1 MSNSPTAVTL
11 DMPARPEG
19 TRERRSTNGH
29 ARVDTP
35 GMSRQDTVVVKSRVL
50 IDGHNLLY
58 ALRSRFAVELLD
70 GHPGAAAR
78 EALVERLVTVFDKS
92 GHEVRVYFDGGEACT
107 EKRSAQ
113 VWVIY
118 PGGAGDQRADR
129 AILEALRQRM
139 GPDAAARNAAGLA
152 SIFQAIEPTAMP
164 VVVTRDIRLAKRARR
179 RGATVIDPAAFFA
192 ECDAGRLP

>member
-11 DMPARPEG
+11 DMSTLSAG
-19 TRERRSTNGH
+19 TREPRPTNGH
-29 ARVDTP
+29 ARVDPP
-35 GMSRQDTVVVKSRVL
+35 GMSQQDTVVVNLRVL

-58 ALRSRFAVELLD
+58 ALRSRFAVQLLD

-78 EALVERLVTVFDKS
+78 EALVERLVAVFDKP
-92 GHEVRVYFDGGEACT
+92 GHEVRVYFDGGNACT

-129 AILEALRQRM
+129 AILAALRERV
-139 GPDAAARNAAGLA
+139 GPDAAARNAAGLV
-152 SIFQAIEPTAMP
+152 SFGEAIEPAAMP

-179 RGATVIDPAAFFA
+179 RGATVIDPAAFFE

>member
-1 MSNSPTAVTL
+1 M
-11 DMPARPEG
+11 
-19 TRERRSTNGH
+19 
-29 ARVDTP
+29 
-35 GMSRQDTVVVKSRVL
+35 L

-58 ALRSRFAVELLD
+58 ALRSRFMVHLLD
-70 GHPGAAAR
+70 GHPGAVAR
-78 EALVERLVTVFDKS
+78 EALVEQLATVFDKP
-92 GHEVRVYFDGGEACT
+92 GHEVRVYFDGGEART
-107 EKRSAQ
+107 ERRSAQ

-129 AILEALRQRM
+129 AILAALREQV
-139 GPDAAARNAAGLA
+139 GPDAAARNAAEHG
-152 SIFQAIEPTAMP
+152 SICEAIEPAATR